1 MTGIGRLEKGKIDE
15 MFKKIIEIASSKD
28 VLEKYLYISLKHKD
42 RCDDEITR
50 PNKYLEDINDVMSLE
65 LSTSDGFLGR
75 LSMKKV
81 LLQMAGMSVE
91 EAWEIARANTINKE
105 AINPYADELLE
116 AAEVV
121 EDDLQSIKEIKKIV
135 KEVCGNMTV
144 ITSKSKYDGA
154 GAIYAT
160 EKLKQ
165 FANGS
170 RLLIIPSSIHE
181 LIAMRYEVGMDI
193 VELNKIIRNT
203 NKTGYENNE
212 VLSDRAYV
220 IDF

>member
-1 MTGIGRLEKGKIDE
+1 MEVQE
-15 MFKKIIEIASSKD
+15 MLKKLIEVASQKD
-28 VLEKYLYISLKHKD
+28 VLEKYLYISLRHKD
-42 RCDDEITR
+42 RCNDEITR

-65 LSTSDGFLGR
+65 LNTSDGWIGR
-75 LSMKKV
+75 LSVKEKF
-81 LLQMAGMSVE
+81 LQRAGLSVE
-91 EAWEIARANTINKE
+91 AAWEIARANTINKE
-105 AINPYADELLE
+105 AINPYAEELIQ
-116 AAEVV
+116 AAEIA
-121 EDDLQSIKEIKKIV
+121 ENDLECIKEIKKII

-170 RLLIIPSSIHE
+170 RLLIIPISIHE

-193 VELNKIIRNT
+193 IKLNEIIRNT
-203 NKTGYENNE
+203 NKTGCENNE